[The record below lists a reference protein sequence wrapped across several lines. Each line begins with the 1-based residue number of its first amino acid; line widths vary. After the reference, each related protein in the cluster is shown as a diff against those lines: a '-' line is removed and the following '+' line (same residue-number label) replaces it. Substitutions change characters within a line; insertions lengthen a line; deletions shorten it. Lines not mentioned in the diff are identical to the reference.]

1 MPVLNYMDFAKH
13 NLRLSY
19 RGSMETQTLTV
30 DVATAELA
38 RISIFFAHMSM
49 LQGAINFG
57 AGGSDIFPPWQ
68 GFMGWAEATPEEER
82 GPTYHAEVPIV
93 GVAPVMMR
101 VIVETLRGS
110 GFHQPVDAMAI
121 HGSLPLDE
129 SPLSITEVDIKR
141 WIEDQTTYPKLWPEI
156 PFPIREKR
164 GNGSFHIHIRL
175 GGPIPTEGLDH
186 AKCFLLG
193 WANMI
198 DDLPLEDG
206 SGALQLG
213 PNGSVAPFFPRVKL
227 GEREIWAKMQ
237 KMPFV
242 REPSLNILKNMLC
255 CFHHKVVGI
264 ERVEFTC

>member
-1 MPVLNYMDFAKH
+1 MPILNHMDFAKH

-19 RGSMETQTLTV
+19 RGSAEAQTLSV

-38 RISIFFAHMSM
+38 RMSM
-49 LQGAINFG
+49 FFGYMNMLRYAVNFG
-57 AGGSDIFPPWQ
+57 AGGSDVFPPWQ
-68 GFMGWAEATPEEER
+68 GFMGWADAKPEEER

-93 GVAPVMMR
+93 NVAPVMMR
-101 VIVETLRGS
+101 VMVEALRGS

-121 HGSLPLDE
+121 RGSLPVDP
-129 SPLSITEVDIKR
+129 SPLSVTEVDIKR
-141 WIEDQTTYPKLWPEI
+141 WIEDQTTFPELWPDI

-164 GNGSFHIHIRL
+164 GNGGLHMHAQL
-175 GGPIPTEGLDH
+175 AGPIPADGVDH
-186 AKCFLLG
+186 AESFLPNWSLTVG
-193 WANMI
+193 RF
-198 DDLPLEDG
+198 PLEDG

-213 PNGSVAPFFPRVKL
+213 PNGSIAPYHPRVKL

-255 CFHHKVVGI
+255 CFHHKVVAI
-264 ERVEFTC
+264 EKVEITC